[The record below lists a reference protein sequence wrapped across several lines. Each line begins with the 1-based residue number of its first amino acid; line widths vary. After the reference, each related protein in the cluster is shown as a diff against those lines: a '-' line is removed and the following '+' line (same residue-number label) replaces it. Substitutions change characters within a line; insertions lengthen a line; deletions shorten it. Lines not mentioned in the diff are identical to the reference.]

1 MDAARAARRGLAA
14 RGEPGVT
21 SAVILTGVGV
31 FSWAM
36 TAWLRQYAIDRRM
49 VDVPNPR
56 SSHRVTTPRG
66 GGGAIV
72 LATVAALAWWSWAI
86 ASPSLAVALVCG
98 VVVAAIGFA
107 DDHRPVP
114 ALTRLIGHS
123 LSAIVAVFGLSLD
136 RFDGAG
142 ATGFWI
148 IVAALA
154 IVFVVWLIN
163 LTNFMDG
170 IDGIAGVH
178 TITVCAAGAA
188 LARMLAPGSGLWFE
202 PAVLGA
208 ASIGF
213 LIWNWPP
220 ARVFMGD
227 VGSGFVG
234 FMVAIFTLRAAIVS
248 PVLGWC
254 WLILSGVF
262 IVDATLTLA
271 RRTARGDR
279 LFEAHRSHAYQH
291 LALAWGHRPVTLLAG
306 AITVGWLTPMAML
319 VALEYVNGMTGLVL
333 AYLPLTAGAALFG
346 AGSLRKPGDC

>member
-1 MDAARAARRGLAA
+1 MTGLPLSLLLLAVVAA
-14 RGEPGVT
+14 
-21 SAVILTGVGV
+21 S
-31 FSWAM
+31 SWAM
-36 TAWLRQYAIDRRM
+36 TAWLRQYAIERRM

-56 SSHRVTTPRG
+56 SSHRVATPRG

-72 LATVAALAWWSWAI
+72 LATSAALTWWSWMTGSSA
-86 ASPSLAVALVCG
+86 LAVALGCG
-98 VVVAAIGFA
+98 LVVAAIGFV

-114 ALTRLIGHS
+114 ALTRLIGHT
-123 LSAIVAVFGLSLD
+123 LSAIVAVFGLSLERLD
-136 RFDGAG
+136 RFDAGTGSAALWIAG
-142 ATGFWI
+142 AAVAI
-148 IVAALA
+148 I
-154 IVFVVWLIN
+154 FVVWLIN

-178 TITVCAAGAA
+178 TIAVCATGAA
-188 LARMLAPGSGLWFE
+188 LSQLLAPGTGLWFE

-234 FMVAIFTLRAAIVS
+234 FMVAIFTLRAALVA

-291 LALAWGHRPVTLLAG
+291 LALAWGHRPVTMLVA
-306 AITVGWLTPMAML
+306 AITVCWLTPMAIL
-319 VALEYVNGMTGLVL
+319 VALNYVSGATGLVL
-333 AYLPLTAGAALFG
+333 AYLPLTAGAAVFG
-346 AGSLRKPGDC
+346 AGSLREPEDS

>member
-1 MDAARAARRGLAA
+1 VTALPLSLVVLA
-14 RGEPGVT
+14 GV
-21 SAVILTGVGV
+21 AVS
-31 FSWAM
+31 SWAM
-36 TAWLRQYAIDRRM
+36 TAWLRQYAIRRRM

-56 SSHRVTTPRG
+56 SSHRVATPRG

-72 LATVAALAWWSWAI
+72 LATSAALAWWSWMTGSSA
-86 ASPSLAVALVCG
+86 LAVAIGCG
-98 VVVAAIGFA
+98 LVVAAIGFV

-114 ALTRLIGHS
+114 ALTRLIGHT
-123 LSAIVAVFGLSLD
+123 LSAIVAVFSLSLD
-136 RFDGAG
+136 RFDVGSSGAALWIAG
-142 ATGFWI
+142 AAVAI
-148 IVAALA
+148 I
-154 IVFVVWLIN
+154 FVVWLIN

-170 IDGIAGVH
+170 IDGIAGVQ
-178 TITVCAAGAA
+178 TITVCAAAAA
-188 LARMLAPGSGLWFE
+188 LSQWLAPGTGLWFE

-234 FMVAIFTLRAAIVS
+234 FMVAIFTLRASLVA
-248 PVLGWC
+248 PALGWC

-291 LALAWGHRPVTLLAG
+291 LALAWGHRPVTLLVA
-306 AITVGWLTPMAML
+306 AITVCWLTPMAVL
-319 VALEYVNGMTGLVL
+319 VALNYVNGVIGLVL
-333 AYLPLTAGAALFG
+333 AYLPLAAGAALFG
-346 AGSLRKPGDC
+346 AGSLREPEDS

>member
-1 MDAARAARRGLAA
+1 MTSVPLAMIVLA
-14 RGEPGVT
+14 GVAL
-21 SAVILTGVGV
+21 S
-31 FSWAM
+31 SWTL
-36 TAWLRQYAIDRRM
+36 TAWLRQYALRRRM

-72 LATVAALAWWSWAI
+72 LATTGTLAWSSMMTGSAALGM
-86 ASPSLAVALVCG
+86 ALVCG
-98 VVVAAIGFA
+98 MAVAAIGFV

-114 ALTRLIGHS
+114 ALTRLIGH
-123 LSAIVAVFGLSLD
+123 LLAAAVAVLGLGLHA
-136 RFDGAG
+136 FDFSVLGTGLWMAG
-142 ATGFWI
+142 A
-148 IVAALA
+148 VAA

-170 IDGIAGVH
+170 IDGIAGVQ

-188 LARMLAPGSGLWFE
+188 LSQVLAPGTGLWFE

-208 ASIGF
+208 ASMGF
-213 LIWNWPP
+213 LVWNWPP

-227 VGSGFVG
+227 VGSGYVG
-234 FMVAIFTLRAAIVS
+234 FMIAIFTLRAALVA

-291 LALAWGHRPVTLLAG
+291 LALAWGHRPVTLLVA
-306 AITVGWLTPMAML
+306 AITLCWLTPIAVL
-319 VALEYVNGMTGLVL
+319 VALNYLNGVIGLAL

-346 AGSLRKPGDC
+346 AGSLRETGDS

>member
-1 MDAARAARRGLAA
+1 MTGLPLSWVVLA
-14 RGEPGVT
+14 GV
-21 SAVILTGVGV
+21 SVL
-31 FSWAM
+31 SWAM
-36 TAWLRQYAIDRRM
+36 TAWLRQYAIERGM

-56 SSHRVTTPRG
+56 SSHRVATPRG
-66 GGGAIV
+66 GGGGIV
-72 LATVAALAWWSWAI
+72 LATSAGLAWWSWVTGSSA
-86 ASPSLAVALVCG
+86 LAVALSCG
-98 VVVAAIGFA
+98 LIVAAIGFV

-114 ALTRLIGHS
+114 ALTRLIGHA
-123 LSAIVAVFGLSLD
+123 LAAIVAVFGLSLD
-136 RFDGAG
+136 RFDPGTGSAALWIAG
-142 ATGFWI
+142 AAIAI
-148 IVAALA
+148 I
-154 IVFVVWLIN
+154 FVVWLIN

-170 IDGIAGVH
+170 IDGIAGVQ

-188 LARMLAPGSGLWFE
+188 LSQMLAPGTGLWFE

-234 FMVAIFTLRAAIVS
+234 FMVAILTLRAALVA

-291 LALAWGHRPVTLLAG
+291 LALAWGHRPVTLLVA
-306 AITVGWLTPMAML
+306 AITVCWLTPMAVL
-319 VALEYVNGMTGLVL
+319 VALNYVNGVTGLVL
-333 AYLPLTAGAALFG
+333 AYLPLTAGAALLG
-346 AGSLRKPGDC
+346 AGSLREPEDS